1 MLHKGASIFLL
12 LEIYDDLVVIL
23 FDNSSQNIYL
33 DTRGHAAENKIIFD
47 TAIREG
53 RESKYILLNKIS
65 ILNLQGC
72 KIDSLIRSD
81 SHDNKYFKSYF
92 D

>member
-33 DTRGHAAENKIIFD
+33 DTRGHA
-47 TAIREG
+47 
-53 RESKYILLNKIS
+53 
-65 ILNLQGC
+65 
-72 KIDSLIRSD
+72 
-81 SHDNKYFKSYF
+81 
-92 D
+92 